1 MMNFIHEA
9 RHLVGHTVRVITV
22 HGTFT
27 GTLLSVGNDFL
38 VMRVRIGGRLRRLLI
53 RLALIIA
60 LFRFFGSFST
70 GYERSPHASN
80 DDDDFLEQYLL
91 DDE

>member
-60 LFRFFGSFST
+60 LFRLLGPVST
-70 GYERSPHASN
+70 GYERSHHTS

-91 DDE
+91 DDDD